1 MIYQKPKGTADIL
14 PGESEVWEKIEK
26 ISRETFK
33 VFGYQE
39 IRTPIFEDYNV
50 FARNVGD
57 TSDIVTK

>member
-50 FARNVGD
+50 FEEM
-57 TSDIVTK
+57 